1 MVLVFDVDALQE
13 SDSKL
18 IDYFV
23 NSEHAVR
30 GLKIKPNHILF
41 HDEFHKN
48 NYAIFSLNPNTG
60 KITVKGGHLSFN
72 EENEN
77 ANNEVWKSPND
88 WIDTDEIADI
98 LKKYV
103 IRKNKPDKRSKSV
116 RAGRKARK
124 ALKARN
130 HTRKN

>member
-30 GLKIKPNHILF
+30 GLKIRPNHILF

-48 NYAIFSLNPNTG
+48 NFAVFSLNPNTG
-60 KITVKGGHLSFN
+60 KITITGGHLSFN

-77 ANNEVWKSPND
+77 ANNEVWKSPDD
-88 WIDTDEIADI
+88 WIDTDDIAKI
-98 LKKYV
+98 LKKYIV
-103 IRKNKPDKRSKSV
+103 RKNTPSKRSKSI
-116 RAGRKARK
+116 RKARK
-124 ALKARN
+124 SRN
-130 HTRKN
+130 VTRKH

>member
-1 MVLVFDVDALQE
+1 MVLVFDTDALQD
-13 SDSKL
+13 SDSQL

-30 GLKIKPNHILF
+30 GLKVRPSYVSF

-48 NYAIFSLNPNTG
+48 NYALFSLNPNTG

-77 ANNEVWKSPND
+77 ANNEVWKSPDD
-88 WIDTDEIADI
+88 WINTDDISKI
-98 LKKYV
+98 LKKYI
-103 IRKNKPDKRSKSV
+103 IRKNTSSKRSKSV
-116 RAGRKARK
+116 RKSSKRRK
-124 ALKARN
+124 
-130 HTRKN
+130 TRKN